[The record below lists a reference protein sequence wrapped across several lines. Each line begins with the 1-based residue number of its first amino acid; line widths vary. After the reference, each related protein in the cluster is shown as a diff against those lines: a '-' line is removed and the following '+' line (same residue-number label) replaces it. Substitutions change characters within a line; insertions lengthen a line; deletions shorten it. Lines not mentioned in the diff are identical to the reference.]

1 MHSQVDVAPVLF
13 TRILPRSALAIGQF
27 GHLAREYFQFPLKID
42 SH

>member
-1 MHSQVDVAPVLF
+1 MHSQVHVSQVLF
-13 TRILPRSALAIGQF
+13 TRILLRSAQAIGQI